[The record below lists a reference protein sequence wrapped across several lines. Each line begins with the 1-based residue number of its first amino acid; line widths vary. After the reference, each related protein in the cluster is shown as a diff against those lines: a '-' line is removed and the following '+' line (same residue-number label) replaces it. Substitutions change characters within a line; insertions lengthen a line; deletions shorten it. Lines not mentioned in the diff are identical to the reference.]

1 MSISISQI
9 ALNNDKLS
17 PIGSQN
23 NAMKPLLQHI
33 HALMMHL
40 LIFGI
45 VGALPLVAAAK
56 DELALGRKDE
66 LALGSEF
73 APVTL
78 IEYGSMTCGYCIQ
91 FHKEV
96 LPHISS
102 KYIETGHVRFI
113 FRDFPTSKNAHRG
126 AVAARCAGDRYYKM
140 LDILFKEVGRW
151 SKSRDVDAALTHHAT
166 AIGLKK
172 KPFLSCLNDTRQ
184 HVAVTKEQQEA
195 KTKLNVIGTPTFL
208 INGKLVGG
216 IKTIEEMEI
225 LLKEALPTI
234 ETENQTVK

>member
-1 MSISISQI
+1 
-9 ALNNDKLS
+9 
-17 PIGSQN
+17 
-23 NAMKPLLQHI
+23 MKPLLQHI
-33 HALMMHL
+33 HALWMHL

-56 DELALGRKDE
+56 DELALG
-66 LALGSEF
+66 SEF

-78 IEYGSMTCGYCIQ
+78 IEYGSLTCDYCIH
-91 FHKEV
+91 FHREV

-102 KYIETGHVRFI
+102 KYIETGRVRFI
-113 FRDFPTSKNAHRG
+113 FRDFPTSENAHRG
-126 AVAARCAGDRYYKM
+126 AVAARCTGDRYYKM
-140 LDILFKEVGRW
+140 LDILFTEVGRW
-151 SKSRDVDAALTHHAT
+151 SQSRDVDAALTHHAT

-172 KPFLSCLNDTRQ
+172 KPFLNCLNDTRQ

-208 INGKLVGG
+208 INGKLVRGK
-216 IKTIEEMEI
+216 KTIEEMEI